1 VVILYVK
8 KKNGHPVHLK
18 KIMVGH
24 PNLDAGCNCLDKE
37 YFTGDSPNHSHVS
50 A

>member
-1 VVILYVK
+1 M
-8 KKNGHPVHLK
+8 LK
-18 KIMVGH
+18 KRTDILFILKKRMVGH